1 MHEILPFSDETRAT
15 SPETVTVRPGTDE
28 DAAQLERLGALEGR
42 DPGSAPHL
50 VAAEDGEVVAAL
62 SLRDGTVVCDPFR
75 LTRHSVDQLRA
86 RAAELSGRPPARPG
100 IRRRALTA
108 LASAGAALALAAT
121 ALAVTPTALV
131 SGTPVKINPST
142 KSISIT
148 VRCAAVDVDCEG
160 VLDVR
165 TAGKIKPYSSS
176 PAAVAKVGTFPF
188 RIAAGTSGAVK
199 GRVYG
204 PALAQAM
211 LRGRVALAVTPR
223 AIGGDLGP
231 TRTVLFTYRVAR

>member
-1 MHEILPFSDETRAT
+1 MHEILPFSDESRAT

-42 DPGSAPHL
+42 DAGSAPHL
-50 VAAEDGEVVAAL
+50 VADEDGEVVAAL
-62 SLRDGTVVCDPFR
+62 SLRDGTVVSDPFR
-75 LTRHSVDQLRA
+75 LTRHAVDQLRA
-86 RAAELSGRPPARPG
+86 RAPELSARPG
-100 IRRRALTA
+100 RLGTRRRALAA
-108 LASAGAALALAAT
+108 LGSAGAALALAAT
-121 ALAVTPTALV
+121 AWAVTPTALV

-142 KSISIT
+142 KGFVVT
-148 VRCAAVDVDCEG
+148 VRCAAADATCEG

-165 TAGKIKPYSSS
+165 TAGPIKPYSSS

-188 RIAAGTSGAVK
+188 RIAAGTSAAVK

-204 PALAQAM
+204 PALAQAT

-231 TRTVLFTYRVAR
+231 TRTVVFTYRAAR